1 MLYDLTLNSTKKFE
15 NFCRMS
21 PEDFEYLL
29 NKIGPAITKTDTNM
43 RKSIPI
49 QEKLAV
55 TLRYLAS
62 GDSFI
67 SLSYMF
73 KFSPQSV
80 SRCVQEVCS
89 ALIQELKN
97 EIKVTNNYYYYLKNI
112 LIQTIS
118 IMKTTTNL

>member
-1 MLYDLTLNSTKKFE
+1 ML
-15 NFCRMS
+15 

-97 EIKVTNNYYYYLKNI
+97 EIKVTNNYYYLKNI